1 MTELTATEAAP
12 RDFWHLLPLELIVSV
27 AAILLAGGLK
37 FAGVMP

>member
-1 MTELTATEAAP
+1 MTELTATEAAT
-12 RDFWHLLPLELIVSV
+12 RDLWQVLPLELIVSV